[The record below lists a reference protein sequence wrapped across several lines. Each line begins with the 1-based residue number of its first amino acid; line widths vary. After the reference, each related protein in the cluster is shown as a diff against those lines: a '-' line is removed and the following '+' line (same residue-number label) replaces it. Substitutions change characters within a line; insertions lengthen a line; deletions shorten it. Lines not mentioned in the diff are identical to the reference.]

1 MVSELDYSVL
11 KSVVINDDLE
21 FCLREMLRQ
30 RGSYRLLIVFISIE
44 ISTVLITVQY

>member
-1 MVSELDYSVL
+1 MVSELDYSLL

-30 RGSYRLLIVFISIE
+30 EGSYRFLV
-44 ISTVLITVQY
+44 VLIFD